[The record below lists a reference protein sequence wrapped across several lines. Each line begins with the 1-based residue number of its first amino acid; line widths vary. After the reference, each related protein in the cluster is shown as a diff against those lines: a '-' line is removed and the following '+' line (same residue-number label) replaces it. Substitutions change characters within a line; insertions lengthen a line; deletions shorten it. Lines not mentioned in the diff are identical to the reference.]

1 MLRHQLHLSNNLL
14 RVANNRIRLHSSKL
28 TISSIQESKCTARQ
42 NVSKANE
49 MMCCNSVREAK
60 EAFDGIEIELI
71 NELYEQ
77 SNRNKMVLFE
87 MCMNLANPEQADPE
101 ALRQMMQQQ

>member
-1 MLRHQLHLSNNLL
+1 
-14 RVANNRIRLHSSKL
+14 
-28 TISSIQESKCTARQ
+28 
-42 NVSKANE
+42 
-49 MMCCNSVREAK
+49 MMCCNSVLEAK

-87 MCMNLANPEQADPE
+87 MCMNLANPD
-101 ALRQMMQQQ
+101 

>member
-14 RVANNRIRLHSSKL
+14 LSVSHRIRLPSSKL

-42 NVSKANE
+42 NVSNANE

-87 MCMNLANPEQADPE
+87 MCMNLANPDQADPE

>member
-1 MLRHQLHLSNNLL
+1 MLRHQLHPSNNLL
-14 RVANNRIRLHSSKL
+14 QSANRRIRLHSSKL
-28 TISSIQESKCTARQ
+28 TISSIQESKYTGRK

-49 MMCCNSVREAK
+49 MMCLNSVREAK

-71 NELYEQ
+71 NDLYEQ
-77 SNRNKMVLFE
+77 SNKNKMVLFE
-87 MCMNLANPEQADPE
+87 MCMNLANPDQADPE